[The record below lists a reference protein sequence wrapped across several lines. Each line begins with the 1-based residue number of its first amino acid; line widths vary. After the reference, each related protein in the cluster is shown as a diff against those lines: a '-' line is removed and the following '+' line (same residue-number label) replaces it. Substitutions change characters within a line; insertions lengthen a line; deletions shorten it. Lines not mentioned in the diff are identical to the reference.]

1 MKIFFRLHSRNL
13 GAREGQKEIE
23 MFDKGGQAG
32 ERVSLRDRSAQ
43 NFSQNLKSAKSVQV
57 TDKAFDS
64 LSRDKYGQKKP
75 QGIEALW
82 ADDKKGQKNRAAGYQ
97 SEKGVSN
104 DQRERNFD
112 RNLKKS
118 QKSDYP
124 EPRRSNL
131 LQEEPVQNPRIASSE
146 ISSNKNA
153 LNTNKRATYDS
164 FNDDL
169 SPNYLLKTKSNQ
181 IGGDHAGGIGSSGSD
196 FVNNQ

>member
-1 MKIFFRLHSRNL
+1 M
-13 GAREGQKEIE
+13 REGQKEIE

-43 NFSQNLKSAKSVQV
+43 NFSQNMKSAKSVQV

-64 LSRDKYGQKKP
+64 LSSEKYGQKKP

-82 ADDKKGQKNRAAGYQ
+82 AEDKKGQKNRPEGYQ
-97 SEKGVSN
+97 SEKGVSY

-131 LQEEPVQNPRIASSE
+131 LQEEQVQNPRIASRE

-153 LNTNKRATYDS
+153 KNQNKRGTYDS

-169 SPNYLLKTKSNQ
+169 GPNYLLKTKSNQ
-181 IGGDHAGGIGSSGSD
+181 IGGG
-196 FVNNQ
+196 